1 MMEESNIS
9 TISGTLTSLPNYAA
23 TQLEKRSEINS
34 DLKVTSTELHSVPV
48 ENSRDL
54 SSVYTA
60 NPRENFVP
68 TVTKVAWPESK
79 KERNQEYFVLRPGT
93 IEQAIED
100 IKKYLTPQ
108 EDGDMQSS
116 WLLTEIDHWDNENER
131 LVLITQKS
139 MIICKYDF
147 ISLYCVQILRVP
159 LHYIATV
166 CSGEFTYTRSTLH
179 KRQGHGLRIKWE
191 KLQEP
196 SFLTRWNPWSTDLPY
211 ITLTEHVVA
220 KMKIPDMCQLDSFKA
235 QLIDAAQQAIKESP
249 LPGRANG
256 LLILEQPIEIDTFV
270 GLMAYVSNAAKLG
283 YAKSRGIFSF

>member
-9 TISGTLTSLPNYAA
+9 TISGALTPVPSYAV
-23 TQLEKRSEINS
+23 TQLEKRAEIHS
-34 DLKVTSTELHSVPV
+34 DQKATSIELHSVPV
-48 ENSRDL
+48 DNSREV
-54 SSVYTA
+54 SRVCTP
-60 NPRENFVP
+60 NPRENFSP
-68 TVTKVAWPESK
+68 PITKVAWPEAK

-93 IEQAIED
+93 IEQAID
-100 IKKYLTPQ
+100 DTKQYLTPQ
-108 EDGDMQSS
+108 EDGDVQSS

-139 MIICKYDF
+139 LIICQYDF
-147 ISLYCVQILRVP
+147 ISLCCIQILRVP

-196 SFLTRWNPWSTDLPY
+196 SFLERWNPWSTNLPY
-211 ITLTEHVVA
+211 ITLTEHAVA

-249 LPGRANG
+249 MPGRANG
-256 LLILEQPIEIDTFV
+256 LLILEQPVEIDTYV
-270 GLMAYVSNAAKLG
+270 GLMAYVSNASRLG
-283 YAKSRGIFSF
+283 YAKSRGLFSF